1 MTEQHPPL
9 DREDRPSALPILIA
23 IGVAVVVL
31 AIVAITQLRGVDDLT
46 PNQLVTRAAVGQ
58 NDALQRENYGDFAKY
73 TCAAQRG
80 VEAEVL
86 AGQKKSVSVNGARYV
101 DEVTG
106 ISVNGDDA
114 AATVVYHFEN
124 SADNKV
130 KTPMTFV
137 RQDGDWKVCSP
148 GPR

>member
-1 MTEQHPPL
+1 MTEQHLPP

-23 IGVAVVVL
+23 IGVALVVL
-31 AIVAITQLRGVDDLT
+31 AIVSITQLRGVDDLK
-46 PNQLVTRAAVGQ
+46 PDQLVARAAVGQ
-58 NDALQRENYGDFAKY
+58 NDALQRENYPDYVSY
-73 TCAAQRG
+73 TCAAQQG

-106 ISVNGDDA
+106 ISVNGDGA
-114 AATVVYHFEN
+114 TATVVYHFEH

>member
-1 MTEQHPPL
+1 MTEQQLPP
-9 DREDRPSALPILIA
+9 DREDRPTALPILIA

-31 AIVAITQLRGVDDLT
+31 AIVGITQLRGVDDLT
-46 PNQLVTRAAVGQ
+46 PNQLVARAAVGQ
-58 NDALQRENYGDFAKY
+58 NDALQRENYGDFVKY
-73 TCAAQRG
+73 TCAAERG
-80 VEAEVL
+80 GDTEVL
-86 AGQKKSVSVNGARYV
+86 AAQKKSVSVNGARYV

-106 ISVNGDDA
+106 ISVNGDSA
-114 AATVVYHFEN
+114 TATVVYHFER
-124 SADNKV
+124 SADNTL